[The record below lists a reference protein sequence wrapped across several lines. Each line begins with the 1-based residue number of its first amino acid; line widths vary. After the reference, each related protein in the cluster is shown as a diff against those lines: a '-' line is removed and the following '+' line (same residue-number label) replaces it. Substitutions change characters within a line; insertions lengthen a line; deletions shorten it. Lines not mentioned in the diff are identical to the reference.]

1 MIFAEIASD
10 YPPKIMPIGH
20 SVRFVG
26 LIFSPFARYLLDTP
40 AVHWPASTGLLDTQL
55 DTRLDTPSHLPCI
68 WPLDLNFKWSV
79 LHRID
84 CIYVGF
90 PVNPIA

>member
-26 LIFSPFARYLLDTP
+26 LIISPFARYLLDTP
-40 AVHWPASTGLLDTQL
+40 AVHWTVRTGL
-55 DTRLDTPSHLPCI
+55 HLLAY
-68 WPLDLNFKWSV
+68 WTLGWT
-79 LHRID
+79 HRRTCHVFWLSI
-84 CIYVGF
+84 
-90 PVNPIA
+90 